1 MDNRQGPTVQH
12 RELCSMLYVSLER
25 GEVWGR
31 TDTCIRMAESL
42 AVHLKLSQHVN
53 RPYLNTKQKVKML
66 VAQSCPTLCNPMDC
80 SQPCSSVHTILQAR
94 IPEWVAIPF
103 SRGIFKTQ
111 GLNLGLLYCRLI
123 YAVLSHSVMS
133 DSLQLRGL

>member
-53 RPYLNTKQKVKML
+53 RPYLNTKQKVKL
-66 VAQSCPTLCNPMDC
+66 KKKRTYPLEQ
-80 SQPCSSVHTILQAR
+80 
-94 IPEWVAIPF
+94 F
-103 SRGIFKTQ
+103 
-111 GLNLGLLYCRLI
+111 LI
-123 YAVLSHSVMS
+123 VKRVHSVVP
-133 DSLQLRGL
+133 DSL